1 MDSQIIES
9 QHSENAWLAHL
20 GQPIASRL
28 LLWEQQQADE
38 LLADVFGYHA
48 VQLGWRQLQA
58 LRSNRMPHRWLAQ
71 AEFEWPPG
79 PLATSAPFAPTPL
92 APAPLATPT
101 PHHLPVTPAEV
112 PTEPD
117 ALIRPELAHGAW
129 VGQPNLWLDSR
140 AWPWQAD
147 SLDLVVLPHTLERS
161 ADPHACLREVAR
173 VLIPEGQVLI
183 TGLNPMSLWGRQGA
197 SLIAYRRLRDWLR
210 LLGFEV
216 QVSRFG
222 GWTPALGSERWLQ
235 RLSWMD
241 AVGQRWC
248 PILGGVYL
256 LMATKRVPGGRL
268 IDGRRWRTV
277 RSPAAATAPVA
288 RSDTLIGR
296 EAAPKDRFE
305 SR

>member
-1 MDSQIIES
+1 MESQIIES
-9 QHSENAWLAHL
+9 QHPENAWLAHL
-20 GQPIASRL
+20 GQPVASRL

-58 LRSNRMPHRWLAQ
+58 LRSNRMPHRWFAQ
-71 AEFEWPPG
+71 AEFEWPLSPCE
-79 PLATSAPFAPTPL
+79 T
-92 APAPLATPT
+92 
-101 PHHLPVTPAEV
+101 HNLPVTPAEASTV
-112 PTEPD
+112 PD
-117 ALIRPELAHGAW
+117 AFSCSELAHGAW
-129 VGQPNLWLDSR
+129 VGEPDLWLDSR

-161 ADPHACLREVAR
+161 ADPHACLREVER

-183 TGLNPMSLWGRQGA
+183 TGLNPMSLWGRQGS

-222 GWTPALGSERWLQ
+222 GWTPALGSERWMQ

-256 LMATKRVPGGRL
+256 LMATKRVHGGRL

>member
-9 QHSENAWLAHL
+9 QHPENAWLAHL
-20 GQPIASRL
+20 GQPVASRL

-71 AEFEWPPG
+71 AEFEGSLG
-79 PLATSAPFAPTPL
+79 PM
-92 APAPLATPT
+92 APLD
-101 PHHLPVTPAEV
+101 LPVTPAEMT
-112 PTEPD
+112 PEPD
-117 ALIRPELAHGAW
+117 ALPRPALAHGAW
-129 VGQPNLWLDSR
+129 VGEPDLWLDSR

-161 ADPHACLREVAR
+161 ADPHACLREVER

-183 TGLNPMSLWGRQGA
+183 TGLNPMSLWGRQGS

-216 QVSRFG
+216 QVSRFW
-222 GWTPALGSERWLQ
+222 GWTPALGSERWMQ

-256 LMATKRVPGGRL
+256 LMATKRVHGGRL

-296 EAAPKDRFE
+296 GAAPKDRFE

>member
-1 MDSQIIES
+1 MSFMESQIIES
-9 QHSENAWLAHL
+9 HHPENTWLTHL
-20 GQPIASRL
+20 GQPVASRL
-28 LLWEQQQADE
+28 LLWEQQQTDE

-48 VQLGWRQLQA
+48 VQLGWPQLQA

-71 AEFEWPPG
+71 AEFEWPLSPMAPPNLPATHDELSAKPG
-79 PLATSAPFAPTPL
+79 AMIRSEAVPGAGVGAP
-92 APAPLATPT
+92 
-101 PHHLPVTPAEV
+101 
-112 PTEPD
+112 D
-117 ALIRPELAHGAW
+117 
-129 VGQPNLWLDSR
+129 LWLDSR

-161 ADPHACLREVAR
+161 ADPHACLREVER

-183 TGLNPMSLWGRQGA
+183 TGLNPMSLWGWRGS

-222 GWTPALGSERWLQ
+222 GWTPALGSERWMQ
-235 RLSWMD
+235 RMSWMD

-256 LMATKRVPGGRL
+256 LMATKRVHGGRL

-277 RSPAAATAPVA
+277 RSPAAATAPIA
-288 RSDTLIGR
+288 RSDTLLGR
-296 EAAPKDRFE
+296 ESAPKDRLE